1 MAMYKIYWKAKAQKQ
16 LLKISSLKDREA
28 IYGAVE
34 TLKEFPN
41 CRNVKALTNHKQGY
55 RLRVGRYRVM
65 FDADT
70 EVNIIDIEE
79 VKKRDDQT
87 Y

>member
-1 MAMYKIYWKAKAQKQ
+1 MYKIYWTPKAQRQ
-16 LLKISSLKDREA
+16 LAKIGLLQDREA
-28 IYGAVE
+28 IYRAAG
-34 TLKEFPN
+34 TLKDFPN
-41 CRNVKALTNHKQGY
+41 CRNVKALTNHKYGY

-65 FDADT
+65 FDAHT

>member
-1 MAMYKIYWKAKAQKQ
+1 MYKIYWKTKAQKQ
-16 LLKISSLKDREA
+16 LVKISSLKDREA
-28 IYGAVE
+28 IYRAVE

-41 CRNVKALTNHKQGY
+41 CRNVKALTNHRPGY

>member
-1 MAMYKIYWKAKAQKQ
+1 MYKIYWTAKAQKQ
-16 LLKISSLKDREA
+16 LVKIGSLKDREA
-28 IYGAVE
+28 IYSATG
-34 TLKEFPN
+34 TLKDFPS
-41 CRNVKALTNHKQGY
+41 CRNVVALINHKHGY

-65 FDADT
+65 FDANT